1 MIRALFLLTATISA
15 AVAPDAE
22 SLKFFEKE
30 VRPLLVESCYECH
43 SVQKHKGGLRLDN
56 LPYILQGG
64 ETGPAIVPHKPEV
77 SLLMKLVKYEDPDM
91 EMPPDGKLSA
101 DKIEILNR
109 WIAMGAPWPEA
120 EVAAAKPAR
129 KPGQITEEDRKWWA
143 FQPVKR
149 PEVPSFRFQVASSL
163 PPGAQTNLKPETSNL
178 ELGRNPIDAF
188 IQAKLSENGLHPSAP
203 ADPVAFIR
211 RATFDLTGLPPT
223 PDEVEAF
230 VHDSY
235 ATNGSP
241 ETKAKLIDR
250 LLDSPRYGERWA
262 QHWLDLVRYAES
274 EGYRLDAYRPNVWP
288 YRDYVVRSLNND
300 KPYDQFV
307 REQIA
312 GDEMLYARGK
322 SVPETSEELDLL
334 TATGFLRHTIYEYNQ
349 RDSEGQ
355 WKLIMNEVTDVTAD
369 VFMGMSVQCAQC
381 HDHKFDPILQ
391 KDYYRLQAFLSNI
404 TWAEDKPY
412 ATQAQIDEYHAK
424 LKVWEDA
431 TQEPRAI
438 IDAIVEPR
446 IAGAQKNAITKF
458 PEEIQAMFAKSREQR
473 TPYEEQIVELAG
485 RQIYY
490 ERVRYKA
497 DKLKEPEA
505 TRYREA
511 KAKLAEFDHLKPK
524 DLIPTLA
531 VGETGQQAPQTKF
544 ASRKAGEVTT
554 APGFLTILDPN
565 DAAIPAP
572 KPDALTSG
580 RRTVLANWLTSPQNP
595 LTARVIVNRVWQ
607 YHFGKGIVSTASD
620 FGRLGDKP
628 SHPELLDWLTSEFI
642 KSGWK
647 LKTLHR
653 LIMAS
658 AAYQQSAAG
667 NPEALLKDPENRL
680 LWRYSPQRLDAEQ
693 ARDSMLAASG
703 ELDLTMGGEG
713 VEKSKPRR
721 SLYLRKMRN
730 TPDAFLASLDAPP
743 GFQST
748 PERQATTTATQ
759 SLLMVNGDWPLD
771 RARAMAARLMKDDPK
786 DEAKRVADAYALV
799 FSRQPTKQEAGAAL
813 AFLKAQ
819 RSLLQREA
827 PPPPPVATP
836 LADAQK
842 FFGPE
847 PAART
852 AKTFV
857 LQPGTPN
864 EKLRVNLEGRTEGE
878 QFSVEAV
885 INLRSLYPDASVR
898 TIASRWNN
906 DKAAPGW
913 SLGVTST
920 KSAHKPNNL
929 IVQLNGFDFQG
940 SPVYEVVVSGII
952 IPVGKPYYIA
962 ASLDNHPASGQN
974 FGGTVTFHARDLSDP
989 HAEMQTATVSHQ
1001 IVGGY
1006 VNKDRTLYVGGRDT
1020 DKRSLWD
1027 GAIARVALRDGILD
1041 AGRLMTW
1048 TVNSDPTC
1056 IADISADQ
1064 AAAMLKAPK
1073 ESRWSWES
1081 SVAAAKTSGATDPS
1095 REALTDLC
1103 HALLNSNE
1111 FFYLQ

>member
-1 MIRALFLLTATISA
+1 MSKVPQTAHSTARIMIRALFILTATA
-15 AVAPDAE
+15 AVAAPNAE
-22 SLKFFEKE
+22 SLKFFEKD
-30 VRPLLVESCYECH
+30 VRPLLVEACQECH
-43 SVQKHKGGLRLDN
+43 GPQKHKGGLRLDN

-64 ETGPAIVPHKPEV
+64 ESGPAIVPHKPDA
-77 SLLMKLVKYEDPDM
+77 SLLIKLVNYDDPDM
-91 EMPPDGKLSA
+91 EMPPDGKLSSA
-101 DKIEILNR
+101 KIEILKK

-120 EVAAAKPAR
+120 EVAAAKPSR
-129 KPGQITEEDRKWWA
+129 KPGDITEEDKKWWS
-143 FQPVKR
+143 FVPVKA
-149 PEVPSFRFQVASSL
+149 PPVPKSNAAS
-163 PPGAQTNLKPETSNL
+163 
-178 ELGRNPIDAF
+178 PIDAF
-188 IQAKLSENGLHPSAP
+188 VQAKLAENGLKPSPP

-211 RATFDLTGLPPT
+211 RATFDLTGLPPK
-223 PDEVEAF
+223 PEEVEAF
-230 VHDSY
+230 AHEAY
-235 ATNGSP
+235 ASK
-241 ETKAKLIDR
+241 EAYAKLIDR
-250 LLDSPRYGERWA
+250 LLESPRYGERWA

-288 YRDYVVRSLNND
+288 YRDYVERSLNND

-312 GDEMLYARGK
+312 GDELLYAQGK
-322 SVPETSEELDLL
+322 TVPQTAEDLDLL

-404 TWAEDKPY
+404 TWAEDKPF
-412 ATQAQIDEYHAK
+412 ATQAQIDEFNAQ
-424 LKVWEDA
+424 LKIWEEA
-431 TQEPRAI
+431 TKEPRAV
-438 IDAIVEPR
+438 IDAIVEPK
-446 IAGAQKNAITKF
+446 IIGSQKSAITKF
-458 PEEIQAMFAKSREQR
+458 PEEIQAMFAKPREQR
-473 TPYEEQIVELAG
+473 TPYEEQIVQLAG
-485 RQIYY
+485 RQVYY
-490 ERVRYKA
+490 ERERYKA
-497 DKLKEPEA
+497 DKLKDPEA
-505 TRYREA
+505 TKYREA
-511 KAKLAEFDHLKPK
+511 KAKLDEFAHLKPK
-524 DLIPTLA
+524 KLIPTLA
-531 VGETGQQAPQTKF
+531 VGETGPQAPTTKF
-544 ASRKAGEVTT
+544 VTRKVGEVVTT
-554 APGFLTILDPN
+554 PGFLTILDPK
-565 DAAIPAP
+565 DAKIPAP

-580 RRTVLANWLTSPQNP
+580 RRTVLANWLASPQNP

-607 YHFGKGIVSTASD
+607 YHFGKGLSTTASD

-658 AAYQQSAAG
+658 ATYQQSTASDKD
-667 NPEALLKDPENRL
+667 ALLKDPENRL
-680 LWRYSPQRLDAEQ
+680 LWRYSPRRLDAEQ
-693 ARDSMLAASG
+693 ARDAMLTASG
-703 ELDLTMGGEG
+703 ELDLTIGGEG

-730 TPDAFLASLDAPP
+730 TPEEFLASLDAPP

-748 PERQATTTATQ
+748 PERQSTTTATQ

-771 RARAMAARLMKDDPK
+771 RARAMSARLVKEIPKDD
-786 DEAKRVADAYALV
+786 AKRVASAYALA
-799 FSRQPTKQEAGAAL
+799 FSRQPTKQESTAAL
-813 AFLKAQ
+813 GFLKSQ
-819 RSLLQREA
+819 RTVLQREA

-842 FFGPE
+842 FFGPN

-852 AKTFV
+852 TKTFL

-864 EKLRVNLEGRTEGE
+864 EKLRVNLEGKTESD
-878 QFSVEAV
+878 QFAIEAV
-885 INLRSLYPDASVR
+885 VKLNSLYADASVR
-898 TIASRWNN
+898 TIAARWDN
-906 DKAAPGW
+906 DKTKPGW
-913 SLGVTST
+913 SLGVTSE

-940 SPVYEVVVSGII
+940 SPAYEVVASAIR
-952 IPVGKPYYIA
+952 IPVGKPYYVA
-962 ASLDNHPASGQN
+962 ASLDNHPAPGQN
-974 FGGTVTFHARDLSDP
+974 FGGTITFYARDLSDP
-989 HAEMQTATVSHQ
+989 AATMQTVTVPHQ

-1006 VNKDRTLYVGGRDT
+1006 VSKERALYVGGREI
-1020 DKRSLWD
+1020 DKRSVWD
-1027 GAIARVALRDGILD
+1027 GAIARVALRAGQLD
-1041 AGRLMTW
+1041 AGKLMSW

-1064 AAAMLKAPK
+1064 AATMLKAPK

-1081 SVAAAKTSGATDPS
+1081 SAAPTKASGGIDPN

>member
-1 MIRALFLLTATISA
+1 MIRALFILTATA
-15 AVAPDAE
+15 AVAAPNAE
-22 SLKFFEKE
+22 SLKFFEKD
-30 VRPLLVESCYECH
+30 VRPLLVEACQECH
-43 SVQKHKGGLRLDN
+43 GPQKHKGGLRLDN

-64 ETGPAIVPHKPEV
+64 ESGPAIVPHKPDA
-77 SLLMKLVKYEDPDM
+77 SLLIKLVNYEDPDM
-91 EMPPDGKLSA
+91 EMPPDGKLSSE
-101 DKIEILNR
+101 KIEILKK

-120 EVAAAKPAR
+120 EVAAAKPSR
-129 KPGQITEEDRKWWA
+129 KPGDITEEDKKWWS
-143 FQPVKR
+143 FQPVKA
-149 PEVPSFRFQVASSL
+149 PTVPKSNAAS
-163 PPGAQTNLKPETSNL
+163 
-178 ELGRNPIDAF
+178 PIDAF
-188 IQAKLSENGLHPSAP
+188 VQAKLAENGLKPSPP

-223 PDEVEAF
+223 PEEVEAF
-230 VHDSY
+230 AHEAY
-235 ATNGSP
+235 ASK
-241 ETKAKLIDR
+241 EAYAKLIDC
-250 LLDSPRYGERWA
+250 LLESPRYGERWA

-274 EGYRLDAYRPNVWP
+274 EGYRLDAYRPNAWP

-312 GDEMLYARGK
+312 GDELLYAKGK
-322 SVPETSEELDLL
+322 TVPQTADDLDLL

-369 VFMGMSVQCAQC
+369 VFMGLSVQCAQC
-381 HDHKFDPILQ
+381 HDHKFDPILH

-412 ATQAQIDEYHAK
+412 ATQAQIDEYNAK
-424 LKVWEDA
+424 LTAWEEA
-431 TQEPRAI
+431 TKEPRAI
-438 IDAIVEPR
+438 IDAIIEPK

-473 TPYEEQIVELAG
+473 TPYEEQIVQLAG
-485 RQIYY
+485 RQVYY
-490 ERVRYKA
+490 ERERFKA

-505 TRYREA
+505 TQYREA
-511 KAKLAEFDHLKPK
+511 KAKLDEFAHLKPK
-524 DLIPTLA
+524 KLIPALA
-531 VGETGQQAPQTKF
+531 VGETGPQAPTTKF
-544 ASRKAGEVTT
+544 VTRKAGEVVTT
-554 APGFLTILDPN
+554 PGFLTILDPK
-565 DAAIPAP
+565 DAEIPAL
-572 KPDALTSG
+572 KPDAPTSG
-580 RRTVLANWLTSPQNP
+580 RRTVLANWLASAQNP

-607 YHFGKGIVSTASD
+607 YHFGKGLSTTASD

-628 SHPELLDWLTSEFI
+628 SHPELLDWLASEFI

-658 AAYQQSAAG
+658 ATYQQSTAS
-667 NPEALLKDPENRL
+667 NPDALLKDPENRL
-680 LWRYSPQRLDAEQ
+680 LWRYSPRRLDAEQ
-693 ARDSMLAASG
+693 ARDAMLTASG

-730 TPDAFLASLDAPP
+730 TPDDFLASLDAPP

-748 PERQATTTATQ
+748 PERQSTTTATQ

-771 RARAMAARLMKDDPK
+771 RARAMASRLLLENPKDD
-786 DEAKRVADAYALV
+786 AKRVESAFQLA
-799 FSRQPTKQEAGAAL
+799 FSRAPTKREAVDAL
-813 AFLKAQ
+813 SFVKQQ
-819 RSLLQREA
+819 RSQIQKEA

-842 FFGPE
+842 FFGPN

-852 AKTFV
+852 TKAFV

-864 EKLRVNLEGRTEGE
+864 EKLRVNLEGKTEGD
-878 QFSVEAV
+878 QFSIEAV
-885 INLRSLYPDASVR
+885 VKLNSLYPDASVR
-898 TIASRWNN
+898 TIAARWDN
-906 DKAAPGW
+906 DKTKPGW
-913 SLGVTST
+913 SLGVTSE

-940 SPVYEVVVSGII
+940 SPAYEVVASAIR
-952 IPVGKPYYIA
+952 IPVGKPYYVA
-962 ASLDNHPASGQN
+962 ASLDNHPAPGQN
-974 FGGTVTFHARDLSDP
+974 FGGTVTFYARDLSDP
-989 HAEMQTATVSHQ
+989 NAAMQTITVPHQ

-1006 VNKDRTLYVGGRDT
+1006 VSKDRALYVGGREI
-1020 DKRSLWD
+1020 DKRSTWD
-1027 GAIARVALRDGILD
+1027 GAIARVALRAGQLD
-1041 AGRLMTW
+1041 AGKLMSW

-1056 IADISADQ
+1056 IADISADL
-1064 AAAMLKAPK
+1064 AAVMLQAPK

-1081 SVAAAKTSGATDPS
+1081 SAAPTKASGAPDPA

>member
-1 MIRALFLLTATISA
+1 MIRALFLITATA
-15 AVAPDAE
+15 AVAAPNAE
-22 SLKFFEKE
+22 SLKFFEKD
-30 VRPLLVESCYECH
+30 VRPLLVEACQECH
-43 SVQKHKGGLRLDN
+43 GPQKHKGGLRLDN

-64 ETGPAIVPHKPEV
+64 ETGPAIVPHKPDA
-77 SLLMKLVKYEDPDM
+77 SLLIKLVNYEDPDM
-91 EMPPDGKLSA
+91 EMPPDGKLSSA
-101 DKIEILNR
+101 KIEILKK

-120 EVAAAKPAR
+120 EVAAAKPSR
-129 KPGQITEEDRKWWA
+129 KPGDITEDDKKWWS
-143 FQPVKR
+143 FVPVKS
-149 PEVPSFRFQVASSL
+149 PPVPASKAAS
-163 PPGAQTNLKPETSNL
+163 
-178 ELGRNPIDAF
+178 PIDAF
-188 IQAKLSENGLHPSAP
+188 VQAKLAENGLKPSSA

-223 PDEVEAF
+223 PQEMEAF
-230 VHDSY
+230 VHESY
-235 ATNGSP
+235 ASNGAY
-241 ETKAKLIDR
+241 AKLIDR

-307 REQIA
+307 REQLA
-312 GDEMLYARGK
+312 GDEMLYAKGK
-322 SVPETSEELDLL
+322 TVPQTADDLDLL

-369 VFMGMSVQCAQC
+369 VFMGVSVQCAQC

-404 TWAEDKPY
+404 TWAEDKLF
-412 ATQAQIDEYHAK
+412 ATQAQLDDYAAK
-424 LKVWEDA
+424 LKAWEEA
-431 TQEPRAI
+431 TKEPRAV
-438 IDAIVEPR
+438 IDGIVEPKVTN
-446 IAGAQKNAITKF
+446 AQKNAITKF

-473 TPYEEQIVELAG
+473 TPYEEQIVQLAG
-485 RQIYY
+485 RQVYY
-490 ERVRYKA
+490 ERERYKA

-505 TRYREA
+505 TQYREA
-511 KAKLAEFDHLKPK
+511 QAKLAEFAHLKPK
-524 DLIPTLA
+524 PLIPTLA
-531 VGETGQQAPQTKF
+531 VGETGPTALPAKF
-544 ASRKAGEVTT
+544 SSRKAGVVAT
-554 APGFLTILDPN
+554 APGFLTILDSK
-565 DAAIPAP
+565 DAEIPAA

-607 YHFGKGIVSTASD
+607 YHFGKGITTTASD

-647 LKTLHR
+647 LKTLHK

-658 AAYQQSAAG
+658 ATYQQSTASDKD
-667 NPEALLKDPENRL
+667 ALLKDPDNRL
-680 LWRYSPQRLDAEQ
+680 LWRYSPRRLDAEQ
-693 ARDSMLAASG
+693 ARDSMLTASG
-703 ELDLTMGGEG
+703 ELDLTVGGEG

-730 TPDAFLASLDAPP
+730 TPDDFLASLDAPP

-771 RARAMAARLMKDDPK
+771 RARAMSARLIKEEPKDDV
-786 DEAKRVADAYALV
+786 KRIASAYALA
-799 FSRQPTKQEAGAAL
+799 FARQPTKQESTAAL
-813 AFLKAQ
+813 AFLKSQ
-819 RSLLQREA
+819 RSMLQRES
-827 PPPPPVATP
+827 PPPPPVSTP

-842 FFGPE
+842 FFGPN

-852 AKTFV
+852 TKTFL
-857 LQPGTPN
+857 LQPGTAN
-864 EKLRVNLEGRTEGE
+864 EKLRVNLEGKVESD
-878 QFSVEAV
+878 QFAIEAV
-885 INLRSLYPDASVR
+885 VKLNSLYPDGTVR
-898 TIASRWNN
+898 TIASRWDN
-906 DKAAPGW
+906 DKTKPGW
-913 SLGVTST
+913 SLGVTSE

-929 IVQLNGFDFQG
+929 IVQLSGSDFQG
-940 SPVYEVVVSGII
+940 SPAYEVVASGLR
-952 IPVGKPYYIA
+952 IPVGKPYYVA
-962 ASLDNHPASGQN
+962 ASIDNHPAAGQT
-974 FGGTVTFHARDLSDP
+974 FGGTVTFYARDLSD
-989 HAEMQTATVSHQ
+989 ANAAMQTITVPHQ
-1001 IVGGY
+1001 IVGSY
-1006 VNKDRTLYVGGRDT
+1006 INKDRALYVGGREI

-1027 GAIARVALRDGILD
+1027 GPIARVALRAGQLD
-1041 AGRLMTW
+1041 AGKLMSW
-1048 TVNSDPTC
+1048 TVNSDPSC

-1064 AAAMLKAPK
+1064 AITMEKAPA
-1073 ESRWSWES
+1073 ESRWTWES
-1081 SVAAAKTSGATDPS
+1081 SAAPTKASGALDPN